1 MAGPARLKA
10 AGRPDTMD
18 SAQAKSASKAMSEK
32 QTEEEKK
39 GREILKDAGV
49 IQRAPDATAE
59 QEQVITAWAEALKG
73 SPAADYMAGRGFRC
87 PDGQPDFAFL
97 SRWRVGYTSAWVGER
112 EDGTTYALNVQAVTI
127 PTAGGAVFARQCY
140 DCKLDKLAQG
150 GNRRLFNERAL
161 YQNEKPVVIVE
172 GEIDALSVM
181 YSAGDIVE
189 AVGLGGLEHW
199 KKVLGLINGGEVQA
213 RRFVIALD
221 NDPPEKEDTRQNV
234 RETAEKLRLGLHA
247 ADRVAIPADDVYGV
261 DGKGYKDANET
272 LVKEPRRLREKI
284 EFVARLAMSIDDP
297 LEEKRKRYKEENSG
311 LAGLDAFLADDA
323 EPEQPAKTGIEWLD
337 KELLDGGLYEGL
349 YVLLAAPSMG
359 KSTLMLQIADN
370 IAQSGRDV
378 LFVTL
383 EMSKKSLQAK
393 TLSRLSGLLADADSD
408 TFTAMEERAITS
420 GRWRKWGQVDREKA
434 KATLTE
440 ASAAYRKR
448 WAERVYFYEA
458 PGGSFAGVLEAV
470 EIHRRVRGCPPVVIV
485 DYLQILQSA
494 DASKTDKQAVDA
506 HVAGL
511 KQLSRDYGVPVL
523 VASSL
528 GRTSYAERLTMA
540 SGKESGGIEFTAD
553 IILGLQFI
561 EVGTSGFDA
570 DAAKEQ
576 PIRELEIAVLK
587 NRSGSTGSA
596 YIRYWPKWNL
606 MIDASKEL
614 KAKADAARK
623 ARRESKKSK

>member
-1 MAGPARLKA
+1 MLQLTNRKRRGRRPPEPRAGPPL
-10 AGRPDTMD
+10 
-18 SAQAKSASKAMSEK
+18 QATYTQKAMSEK
-32 QTEEEKK
+32 ETEEEKK
-39 GREILKDAGV
+39 GLEILKAAGV
-49 IQRAPDATAE
+49 MQPAPKATAE
-59 QEQVITAWAEALKG
+59 QEQVITAWAEALPG
-73 SPAADYMAGRGFRC
+73 SPAAEYMAAR
-87 PDGQPDFAFL
+87 
-97 SRWRVGYTSAWVGER
+97 GYTKGWTGTR
-112 EDGTTYALNVQAVTI
+112 KDGTPYSMHVQAVTI

-140 DCKLDKLAQG
+140 DCEFDKLAQG
-150 GNRRLFNERAL
+150 GDRRLFNERAL

-172 GEIDALSVM
+172 GEIDALSVL
-181 YSAGDIVE
+181 YAAGDVVE
-189 AVGLGGLEHW
+189 AVGLGGLDHW
-199 KKVLGLINGGEVQA
+199 DKVLGLINGGEVQA

-221 NDPPEKEDTRQNV
+221 NDPPEKQKA

-247 ADRVAIPADDVYGV
+247 ANRVAIPADDVYGV
-261 DGKGYKDANET
+261 GGKGYKDANET
-272 LVKEPRRLREKI
+272 LVKEPARLREKI
-284 EFVARLAMSIDDP
+284 EFVAGLAASIDDP

-337 KELLDGGLYEGL
+337 DELLDGGLYEGL

-393 TLSRLSGLLADADSD
+393 TLSRLSSLLADADSD
-408 TFTAMEERAITS
+408 TFTAMEERPITS

-440 ASAAYRKR
+440 ASAAYRQR

-470 EIHRRVRGCPPVVIV
+470 ETHRRVRDCPPVVIV